1 MNTLKKAGRLMMSM
15 VLVAVMTINSP
26 VMTSYAEANE
36 ETDQVTQEYA
46 RPGFGEEG
54 GAGEDETV
62 DLPGLVGSGSSADV
76 SGTEPNVLSQ
86 PVDEGSDDP
95 CDGLTVDGVTLSVD
109 GMSTTPSPVLMAG
122 GYSPDDENAID
133 YDEIAMARRDDLQ
146 PGWYMLTFS
155 YNGFDYEIPMNP
167 GNTIP
172 LGEIAEALAIPLDY
186 SKGNMNFIYNRVS
199 SSDTD
204 SMEASVEYLNDHY
217 SDYSLT
223 FNKAWD
229 GTLTLTVG
237 KYTGITDVLPSTYAV
252 TVSVGP
258 LRGCVSAWSFMRTDY
273 NNYPHY
279 VKGGGSIPYI
289 FLAHILKSDEYF
301 APLSD
306 QDIQSIG
313 HGDMWDEY
321 SDYFELR
328 CNSAGKY
335 FFVAK
340 DELHELAHTY
350 VKSCHEVTGSS
361 YVSGLLIGTDTMSG
375 TGTENDPILIDS
387 LNAWKKVADDI
398 RFGINAEKFY
408 KLTENIGN
416 EQTPI
421 TDIIGTDSSFNGV
434 LDGNG
439 KTVYV
444 AISNAGSENTALFG
458 KINGA
463 VIKDLAV
470 EGTVSGGNYSAGLVS
485 WVEGTGNIISNCVVN
500 TNVTAIGNNGRA
512 IGGVIGKV
520 GSSSVTLENIKFG
533 GTLSNNGDYAGGM
546 IGLCDSGANLSLDS
560 CLFDGTVNDLSH
572 DKFHPVVMKKEN
584 TSITAEIKNVY
595 YTLEPTITSE
605 ENIVTDPANISTVGS
620 VQMNEPAKMIYKEVS
635 VFNTTVYE
643 PVSITGMIPFYAYTG
658 NDLVSTILSSVT
670 TEKAN
675 KTAVLTKEV
684 DYTVS
689 FKKLSADVD
698 EVTDKGTYKVT
709 FTAIGN
715 YSGSESFDF
724 IVGDSSQLGEGLI
737 TWSKLQTAMGVG
749 GDISLNADV
758 IPGVD
763 DIDSYLYIPEGV
775 TVNLDLNGHTID
787 RGLNHGKIVIEDSQS
802 TFEDPDSITD
812 GFVIRVDG
820 TLIINDSIGGGKI
833 TGGNNKGTRYGGG
846 LYITEQGTCTMNG
859 GSICGNY
866 SKSEGGGVFVQG
878 KFIFNGG
885 TICDN
890 MAYYG
895 GGIEVNDRT
904 LDDPER
910 GLYMYGGVIE
920 HNYAVVGGGIEANGI
935 FFMYDG
941 IIREN
946 NALTIVYPQ
955 YDHKKTAGIGG
966 GVVAYLTFE
975 MYGGQIID
983 NTSTGA
989 AGGIR
994 INNGRSFSYTQ
1005 GISGCVTIIG
1015 NTLTNGAAS
1024 NLALGSSGDDPGY
1037 ADIAILGQLD
1047 SSSRVAITGRPLGGR
1062 AVTEVSEKGSLSNF
1076 ISDESEYELTIID
1089 GDLWT
1094 VRKAATVIQKPSVDG
1109 FDWVKTKV
1117 MEYTYSFEPGYG
1129 YRRGVNYKG
1138 RAQELLSDPGMAMNG
1153 TMVYALG
1160 GKDTPPENS
1169 AFSETIPMGTYV
1181 GVYYIW
1187 YKAKGNEGYTDSAV
1201 EGPLMIDIFPGTY
1214 HDRIFIKPYSGDRRS
1229 SDSFINSVCSVEPD
1243 TPTPLS
1249 SVISQFGCNA
1259 EIVDAQKNNYSEYVN
1274 LYQIDGVWMVNC
1286 REGDYKASVII
1297 SLSNGYTT
1305 EISIMPCRKLN
1316 CVYTLTLFP
1325 GYGDNEP
1332 TYVSVDKNGYFLPD
1346 MYREGYRFIGWKNA
1360 YSSRNFE
1367 PGTLI
1372 NCNYNGFFITNDASI
1387 IFKPRYNE
1395 AYLEAQWEPI
1405 DGNPLLTAIIDNL
1418 AGGDAA
1424 EEIFMGGQHYIQ
1436 IGKGDGKKLL
1446 ISKEALETDSVS
1458 DVEKAAMIDTSW
1470 LYARYESERTG
1481 QPRYVA
1487 EEKIEDH
1494 GKVFDLTFTE
1504 ICRYLP
1510 SIESRK
1516 AGASWTILRESIN
1529 HNNNDPNELESVTE
1543 EGLFDDSYVKKH
1555 RYAFVLDDSYVFL
1568 SSVYDGIKPAA
1579 DGEFGTFT
1587 PGTGIQ
1593 KLTLLDN
1600 GRDFAAYTEI
1610 SAVNAGGDINI
1621 TFSGAESGEN
1631 EYVSCMLFDASGNLK
1646 GYASLDTQ
1654 GNPDGTWDI
1663 TIPSDTSA
1671 GKYCL
1676 KLFSEQRNGDRDTDY
1691 VSVPVVI
1698 PIKVVNGTVQNV
1710 TINGD
1715 DSVIYGDSIV
1725 LSAQINGEDANDE
1738 VIWSSLDVNV
1748 ATVDDSGK
1756 VTTVHAGEAT
1766 IIAESSNGMSSKKIV
1781 VTQKTV
1787 EIALLPGETVYT
1799 STEKFCPK
1807 IIVTNLMEGDECSV
1821 FTPFIENIFDYQ
1833 DMFKWAN
1840 YTSTLFFDETDS
1852 RVYLYKPVNGYNYL
1866 NGMTLTLSNSDYKL
1880 PDVMPVLS
1888 FAFIP
1893 RTLELEWGNDEFIY
1907 NGEEKSPTV
1916 LAKGFYDFAYLDQCL
1931 PPDRNLKVIGGETN
1945 VGIYEASA
1953 VAEYSDDFVIQYRC
1967 RWEQAFYTNEDKLI
1981 LLPSDLT
1988 HTFTILPKTV
1998 GLDWSSTESSYE
2010 YTGNAVTPIPDLTGL
2025 CGTDICDVTVGKIE
2039 KLGAD
2044 GSTWSE
2050 VTEAKEKGSY
2060 KATVTA
2066 LGNDNYALP
2075 LTGLSYEFEIKESIT
2090 PVVTIDAG
2098 TYTYNGNAQTPS
2110 FTVLK
2115 EAGGEALASSDYE
2128 YEFAN
2133 NVNAGNNATLT
2144 VRSAANGEYIFDPVA
2159 VTFTIGKA
2167 THEDETVS
2175 SYVICD
2181 VSANDIQV
2189 TLPALP
2195 DGVSEY
2201 GTPVVNGDLIDGTPV
2216 VSETTLTYS
2225 VTAQNAGESAT
2236 ITLAVAESDNY
2247 EAYGI
2252 IVTVTAVDK
2261 AETDVSIFRRT
2272 NAVSSSLGAV
2282 YGDEAFRLTALAADT
2297 GSNGTFSWSSNDTS
2311 VAAVSDTGVVTVKG
2325 AGTAVI
2331 KASYDSNMYF
2341 GYKEITLNVSRKVL
2355 GLTWGDTSFIFDGKA
2370 KKPAVMLSGVIDGDD
2385 CSVSV
2390 VGEQTD
2396 VGEDYT
2402 ALAVLSGDDKDNYM
2416 LLGNKTCSFTIKKK
2430 PEPANPGKTDQ
2441 ESGNGDNTNTSTD
2454 NGKTALA
2461 DQGNPNLENNPSGR
2475 SDADTSAATS
2485 AADAGASAV
2494 ENAVSSSADTNSNAQ
2509 SNTSGDV
2516 ASTVVSNDTQKPAN
2530 AVETTAAGEGVV
2542 SDGGSAQEGSAD
2554 VDSSDS
2560 IDSAPSSAD
2569 QKSENSE
2576 AVEADAEVSIS
2587 EEKKSGPTPWQY
2599 GLMGTGAVVVVSGAA
2614 LFTKKRFGFKFK

>member
-46 RPGFGEEG
+46 GPGFGEEG

-62 DLPGLVGSGSSADV
+62 DLPGSVGSGSSADV

-470 EGTVSGGNYSAGLVS
+470 DGTVSGGNYSAGLVS

-500 TNVTAIGNNGRA
+500 TNVTAIGNNGRT
-512 IGGVIGKV
+512 IGGVIGNV

-546 IGLCDSGANLSLDS
+546 IGLCDSGANISLDS

-584 TSITAEIKNVY
+584 ASITAEIKNVY

-605 ENIVTDPANISTVGS
+605 ENIVNDPANISTVGS
-620 VQMNEPAKMIYKEVS
+620 VQMNEPAKMIYKELS

-658 NDLVSTILSSVT
+658 SDLVSTILSSVT

-675 KTAVLTKEV
+675 KTAVLTKDV

-689 FKKLSADVD
+689 YKKLSADVD

-775 TVNLDLNGHTID
+775 IVNLDLNGHTID

-833 TGGNNKGTRYGGG
+833 TGGNNKYGYGTGGGG
-846 LYITEQGTCTMNG
+846 LFINEHGVCSMNG
-859 GSICGNY
+859 GSICGNC
-866 SKSEGGGVFVQG
+866 SESGGGVFVLG
-878 KFIFNGG
+878 KFVLNGG

-895 GGIEVNDRT
+895 GGIKVNYST
-904 LDDPER
+904 YQVPGL

-920 HNYAVVGGGIEANGI
+920 HNNALVGGGIDTDGT
-935 FFMYDG
+935 FRMYDG

-955 YDHKKTAGIGG
+955 YDYEKRTGTSG
-966 GVVAYLTFE
+966 GVDTSLNFE
-975 MYGGQIID
+975 MYGGQIIN
-983 NTSTGA
+983 NTSTGD

-994 INNGRSFSYTQ
+994 VTNGRGNSYSYTQ
-1005 GISGCVTIIG
+1005 GISGCVTIMG
-1015 NTLTNGAAS
+1015 NTLINGDVS
-1024 NLALGSSGDDPGY
+1024 NLVLASSGRDPGY

-1047 SSSRVAITGRPLGGR
+1047 SSSRVGITGRPLGGR

-1076 ISDESEYELTIID
+1076 ISDEPEYELTIIG

-1117 MEYTYSFEPGYG
+1117 MEYTYSSAPGYG

-1138 RAQELLSDPGMAMNG
+1138 QAQELLSDPGMAMNG

-1160 GKDTPPENS
+1160 DKDTPPEDS
-1169 AFSETIPMGTYV
+1169 AFSETIPTGTYV
-1181 GVYYIW
+1181 GAYYIW
-1187 YKAKGNEGYTDSAV
+1187 YKAKGNEGYADSAE

-1214 HDRIFIKPYSGDRRS
+1214 HDRILVRPYSGDRRR
-1229 SDSFINSVCSVEPD
+1229 SDPFTNSVCSVEPD
-1243 TPTPLS
+1243 TLTPLS
-1249 SVISQFGCNA
+1249 NVISQFGCNA
-1259 EIVDAQKNNYSEYVN
+1259 EIVDAQKNDYSEYVN
-1274 LYQIDGVWMVNC
+1274 LYQIDGVWMINC

-1305 EISIMPCRKLN
+1305 EISIMPCCNLGR
-1316 CVYTLTLFP
+1316 VFTLTLFP

-1346 MYREGYRFIGWKNA
+1346 IHREGYRFIGWKNA

-1372 NCNYNGFFITNDASI
+1372 NCNFNGFFITNDAGI
-1387 IFKPRYNE
+1387 IFDPRYNE
-1395 AYLEAQWEPI
+1395 AYLEAQWEPM
-1405 DGNPLLTAIIDNL
+1405 DSNPLLTDMIDNL
-1418 AGGDAA
+1418 EGGDVA

-1436 IGKGDGKKLL
+1436 IGKGDGKKLF

-1458 DVEKAAMIDTSW
+1458 DIEKAAMVDTSW
-1470 LYARYESERTG
+1470 LYAGYESEG
-1481 QPRYVA
+1481 MGKPRYVA

-1510 SIESRK
+1510 NIESRK
-1516 AGASWTILRESIN
+1516 AGASWTILYDSLFQ
-1529 HNNNDPNELESVTE
+1529 NNNVPDVLDSVTE
-1543 EGLFDDSYVKKH
+1543 DGLFDDSSYVDKH

-1579 DGEFGTFT
+1579 DGGFGTFT
-1587 PGTGIQ
+1587 PGAGIQ

-1600 GRDFAAYTEI
+1600 GRDFEAYSEI

-1621 TFSGAESGEN
+1621 FFSGAESGEN

-1710 TINGD
+1710 IINGD

-1787 EIALLPGETVYT
+1787 EIALLPGEAVYT

-1807 IIVTNLMEGDECSV
+1807 IIVTNLIEGDECSV

-1840 YTSTLFFDETDS
+1840 FTSTLFFDETDS

-1893 RTLELEWGNDEFIY
+1893 RTLELEWGNDEFVY

-1931 PPDRNLKVIGGETN
+1931 PPNRNLKVIGGETN

-2144 VRSAANGEYIFDPVA
+2144 VRSAADGEYIFDPVA

-2261 AETDVSIFRRT
+2261 AETDVSIFRGT
-2272 NAVSSSLGAV
+2272 DVVSSPTSAV
-2282 YGDEAFRLTALAADT
+2282 YGDEAFTLSATAENTEA
-2297 GSNGTFSWSSNDTS
+2297 NGNWTWYSNDTS
-2311 VAAVSDTGVVTVKG
+2311 VATVSSSGVVTVIG

-2331 KASYDSNMYF
+2331 KASYDSYMYF
-2341 GYKEITLNVSRKVL
+2341 GYEEITLRVNRKVL
-2355 GLTWGDTSFIFDGKA
+2355 ELRWGDTSFIYNGEEQ
-2370 KKPAVMLSGVIDGDD
+2370 KPSVRISGVLENDD
-2385 CSVSV
+2385 CDVEV
-2390 VGEQTD
+2390 MGEKTD
-2396 VGEDYT
+2396 VGEGYS
-2402 ALAVLSGDDKDNYM
+2402 ALAVLTGADKDNYM
-2416 LLGNKTCSFTIKKK
+2416 LPENKTCNFSIKKK
-2430 PEPANPGKTDQ
+2430 SEPADPGAGTTDPGQ
-2441 ESGNGDNTNTSTD
+2441 GTADPGQCNDGTTTSDTGTD
-2454 NGKTALA
+2454 NG
-2461 DQGNPNLENNPSGR
+2461 N
-2475 SDADTSAATS
+2475 ATS
-2485 AADAGASAV
+2485 SDQDTANANAGG
-2494 ENAVSSSADTNSNAQ
+2494 NAQ
-2509 SNTSGDV
+2509 DNTSDETT
-2516 ASTVVSNDTQKPAN
+2516 AITVVSNDTQKTPN
-2530 AVETTAAGEGVV
+2530 ATETTATQEEAIAGDESAQDGFGDAAD
-2542 SDGGSAQEGSAD
+2542 SDGKDAASGLADTKADSAD
-2554 VDSSDS
+2554 
-2560 IDSAPSSAD
+2560 AA
-2569 QKSENSE
+2569 NSE
-2576 AVEADAEVSIS
+2576 AEVSIS
-2587 EEKKSGPTPWQY
+2587 EEKKSGMTPWQY
-2599 GLMGTGAVVVVSGAA
+2599 GLVGTGAVVIVSGAA